1 MQDQTFAT
9 SKVVFIGY
17 GLLWFIAGL
26 FGASSVFLDAWLSHG
41 FSSTDAGVVNSLKTA
56 VGYQQFN
63 ALVLAF
69 SLWIAG
75 NGLRNGAGLKK
86 RALIPALLFLLAIFA
101 FSGGIYGKHLL
112 GLATG
117 AITPAGGFLMTL
129 GWLSLAHLGFYSH
142 KR

>member
-9 SKVVFIGY
+9 PKVVFIGY
-17 GLLWFIAGL
+17 GLLWLITGL

-41 FSSTDAGVVNSLKTA
+41 FSSTDAEVVNSLKTA
-56 VGYQQFN
+56 VSYQQFN

-69 SLWIAG
+69 SLWMAG
-75 NGLRNGAGLKK
+75 SGLRNGQGLKK
-86 RALIPALLFLLAIFA
+86 RALIPALLFMAATLA

-112 GLATG
+112 GLTTG
-117 AITPAGGFLMTL
+117 AITPAGGFLMAL
-129 GWLSLAHLGFYSH
+129 GWLSLAHISFYQH